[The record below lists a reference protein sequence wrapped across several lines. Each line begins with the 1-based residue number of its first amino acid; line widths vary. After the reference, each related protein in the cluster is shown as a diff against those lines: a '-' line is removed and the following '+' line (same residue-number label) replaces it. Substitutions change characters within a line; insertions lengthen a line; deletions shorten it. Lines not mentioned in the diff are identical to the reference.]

1 MSAVMKFLLLI
12 SGFAVVVA
20 QCPPGLNPLQS
31 NGQPLTCS
39 PQDICSC
46 QKHRPGAA
54 CQYSQQHKQY
64 ICCVGQAQQ
73 CGPSSSPLIS
83 FTGQI
88 VQCQSSNQCLG
99 GFSCAQGTCCA
110 SGSNPACSSNQCMNG
125 QVYVNGQCLNIVPIG
140 SMCQATEQCRG
151 GSICTNS
158 RCECP
163 YGTTNTNGE
172 CVQYGSG
179 SDCQLGMVMVN
190 GQCESLA
197 SPGMNCIAPEQCIDN
212 SQCIRNTCTC
222 NQGYRLINGY
232 CIRDMGGPCQQT
244 QTLINNQCVTYSIAG
259 GPCLADAQC
268 VGGATCQ
275 NSVCQCTYG
284 YTAMYGFCI
293 RDTTGS
299 QCSNAEVLVNGQ
311 CMQKVTIGGPC
322 MYSQQC
328 LGNSICTSGYCQCP
342 GGVQAFNGKCSSPEC
357 RQQNQVYINGQC
369 YPMAIVGGPCMY
381 DDQCTGYSQCMSGYC
396 RCPNGA
402 TATNG
407 MCNAQNAGCPSYQVS
422 VNNQCL
428 DRVSIGQSCSNNAQ
442 CIMNAI
448 CSTTCQ
454 CSYPYIYNGTAC
466 VTGIF
471 YCNQGL
477 VSIGGQCLRLV
488 PLGQSCQYSAQCMG
502 FGSCR
507 SSICVCPNGY
517 SAVNGVCRSSSE
529 SSGCNPNQVLVNN
542 QCYPLV
548 QTGGQCFYNQQ
559 CMGGSSCQSSICRCP
574 PGTFDNGDGY
584 CRNGGSSG
592 SQLCASSMEEA
603 VYQPNSVEPIN
614 CRYSSC
620 PQNSYC
626 YNNQQLQQYFCCRSR
641 QQNGGGTGRCKNPSE
656 SVVYDNG
663 RAINCLYSQ
672 CPANSHCEYSSG
684 EQQYVCCR

>member
-1 MSAVMKFLLLI
+1 MHFS
-12 SGFAVVVA
+12 VVVA

-110 SGSNPACSSNQCMNG
+110 TACSSSQCMNG
-125 QVYVNGQCLNIVPIG
+125 QVYVNGQCLNVVPIG

-151 GSICTNS
+151 GSICYLKVRRSLVTGGVDT
-158 RCECP
+158 CKHLD
-163 YGTTNTNGE
+163 G
-172 CVQYGSG
+172 
-179 SDCQLGMVMVN
+179 VMVN

-197 SPGMNCIAPEQCIDN
+197 SPGMSCIAPEQCIDN

-299 QCSNAEVLVNGQ
+299 RCSNTEVTTFDFRHILYLHTVASLPSREDECKSLQNRTRNLQVLVNGQ

-328 LGNSICTSGYCQCP
+328 LGNSICTTGYCQCP

-402 TATNG
+402 TTTNG
-407 MCNAQNAGCPSYQVS
+407 ISRG
-422 VNNQCL
+422 
-428 DRVSIGQSCSNNAQ
+428 DE
-442 CIMNAI
+442 
-448 CSTTCQ
+448 
-454 CSYPYIYNGTAC
+454 NGEWRRK
-466 VTGIF
+466 
-471 YCNQGL
+471 QKK
-477 VSIGGQCLRLV
+477 SIGGQCLRLV

-517 SAVNGVCRSSSE
+517 SAVNGVCRSSGE

-584 CRNGGSSG
+584 CRNGGELLNIELAEKAG
-592 SQLCASSMEEA
+592 MTRE
-603 VYQPNSVEPIN
+603 N
-614 CRYSSC
+614 C
-620 PQNSYC
+620 
-626 YNNQQLQQYFCCRSR
+626 
-641 QQNGGGTGRCKNPSE
+641 
-656 SVVYDNG
+656 D
-663 RAINCLYSQ
+663 
-672 CPANSHCEYSSG
+672 
-684 EQQYVCCR
+684 YVCCRLMS